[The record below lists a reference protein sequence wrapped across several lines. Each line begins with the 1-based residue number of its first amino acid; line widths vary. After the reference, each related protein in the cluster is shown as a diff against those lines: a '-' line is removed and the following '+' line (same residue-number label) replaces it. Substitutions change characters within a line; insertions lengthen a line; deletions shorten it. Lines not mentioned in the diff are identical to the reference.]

1 MPRSRRGAAV
11 WRNEGWKVCAKQK
24 VMPARSATSTTRSG
38 GIVRLIPSASST
50 SAEPELDEA
59 ARLPCLTTLMPAAAH
74 TIEAIVEMLTVC
86 ARSPPVPTMSRLGP
100 ATSIRL
106 AWASIMSASPR
117 ISSTVSPLA
126 RSAMRNPATCAGL
139 ASAPMIWSMA
149 QPEASAVR
157 SCPASSEVNTVGHDS
172 PPADR
177 SVDTGSHSRGRA
189 HGPAEVGDR
198 ARQRDRVEG
207 LRHRQVGL
215 RPRGEPAV
223 LRTAGEHE
231 HGRALEDLVLELA
244 AQPQPT
250 HRRGL
255 AVQDQQVERT
265 ALHGLDHGR
274 CGRALTPAP
283 DLDVTRRTAT
293 HGHPDGV

>member
-1 MPRSRRGAAV
+1 
-11 WRNEGWKVCAKQK
+11 
-24 VMPARSATSTTRSG
+24 MPASGATAATRSG
-38 GIVRLIPSASST
+38 LNLRLTPSASST
-50 SAEPELDEA
+50 SADPEEEDAE
-59 ARLPCLTTLMPAAAH
+59 RLPCLTTRTPVPAA
-74 TIEAIVEMLTVC
+74 TIDAIVEMLTVW

-106 AWASIMSASPR
+106 AWASIVSARPR

-139 ASAPMIWSMA
+139 ASAPMIWSIA

-157 SCPASSEVNTVGHDS
+157 SCPASSEVNTVGHDT

-189 HGPAEVGDR
+189 RGPAEVGDR
-198 ARQRDRVEG
+198 AGQRDRVEG

-231 HGRALEDLVLELA
+231 HGRAA
-244 AQPQPT
+244 
-250 HRRGL
+250 RRS
-255 AVQDQQVERT
+255 RS
-265 ALHGLDHGR
+265 
-274 CGRALTPAP
+274 
-283 DLDVTRRTAT
+283 
-293 HGHPDGV
+293 